1 LLLLSLAIAVQ
12 MLHYNQAVTELGSQ
26 ERRRRRA
33 LRLGAAAATALRAR
47 MDAAI
52 TNGDY
57 AAAVALCA
65 EVR

>member
-1 LLLLSLAIAVQ
+1 